1 MTIIEKPAKTASGGV
16 GEFITEARLDA
27 LNRALDAHG
36 VSEPCSR
43 HGGAMLRMDNSSQII
58 TIFELPAQLIA
69 NALPARFQV
78 LYRKA

>member
-1 MTIIEKPAKTASGGV
+1 MTSRAFKTASHPARGAV

-36 VSEPCSR
+36 VD
-43 HGGAMLRMDNSSQII
+43 ASQII
-58 TIFELPAQLIA
+58 TIFELPAQRVA

-78 LYRKA
+78 LYRKG

>member
-1 MTIIEKPAKTASGGV
+1 MTIIEKLAKTSSGGV

-36 VSEPCSR
+36 V
-43 HGGAMLRMDNSSQII
+43 DSSQII

-69 NALPARFQV
+69 NALPTRFQV
-78 LYRKA
+78 LYRKP

>member
-1 MTIIEKPAKTASGGV
+1 MTSRAFRAASPAASGGV

-36 VSEPCSR
+36 VD
-43 HGGAMLRMDNSSQII
+43 ASQII
-58 TIFELPAQLIA
+58 TIFELPARLIA